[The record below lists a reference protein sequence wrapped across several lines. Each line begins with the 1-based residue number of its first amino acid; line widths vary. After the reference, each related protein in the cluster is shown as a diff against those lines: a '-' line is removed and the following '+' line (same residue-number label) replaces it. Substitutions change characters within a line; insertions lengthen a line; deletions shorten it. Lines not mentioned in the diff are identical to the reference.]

1 METKKQVVSIGAM
14 PIKPIVARVKEST
27 AGDLKHVQVKPA
39 KRSISDESGLLGLL
53 QSDLFDLAKRG
64 VKSAVMGKNE
74 RLYFVLDYP
83 GHVLGFQSG
92 NIFLD
97 GVNVVTGEPV
107 NEFPACQDV
116 RSI

>member
-1 METKKQVVSIGAM
+1 MGTKKLDLNTGNGDGSLILASGGLN
-14 PIKPIVARVKEST
+14 T
-27 AGDLKHVQVKPA
+27 AGDLKLAPVKPV

-83 GHVLGFQSG
+83 GHALGFQSG

-97 GVNVVTGEPV
+97 GVNVVTGAELIP
-107 NEFPACQDV
+107 
-116 RSI
+116 SS